1 MRRPCARGQGNMAN
15 DKTPIKLIKGIYV
28 NRELSWIKFNLR
40 VLEQAVDADTP
51 VLERGK
57 FLSIFTSN
65 LDEFFMV
72 RMGSLYNED
81 RLHPDARDNKT
92 KLTFGMQ
99 LKAIADKAPRLY
111 EMREHAFMHLKR
123 DLSEAGIN
131 ILNYSQLSEGRKAE
145 LKKMFNAKVLPLLSP
160 MVIDAKHPLL
170 RFENLRCYMLYKLKK
185 NDHTM
190 IGVMEFSDK
199 LDTLFRFSGGKK
211 FSFIT
216 MEEVIRNLGYLAFPG
231 YTATSSIMIRVTR
244 NADIETYVEDA
255 DMEYNYDF
263 SQYMKSQVETRLV
276 QNAVRL
282 EVCGESKS
290 LMKFVTEALGIESN
304 LIYKVRSNFS
314 FKYLFSLPRR
324 IDKELAAKLSYTP
337 FKPKISERLANAPSM
352 IDEVRKKDVLLRYPF
367 ESMEPLIKLLNECA
381 ERKDCLAIKITIY
394 RLADHSRIVEAL
406 KRASENGIDVTV
418 VIELCARFDEENNLY
433 FAGQL
438 HDAGCNIIYGM
449 ENYKVH
455 SKIISIV
462 FSDDDGG
469 ISYITHLGT
478 GNYNEST
485 AKQYTDLN
493 IITADRKIGEDGAAF
508 FRNVS
513 ISNVDGEYARLQIAP
528 KYFKQKILE
537 CLDNEIAKAK
547 SGKKGLFI
555 GKMNSLTDKVII
567 DKLVEASCAGVEI
580 KLIIRGICCFL
591 PGKAGKTENI
601 SVISIVGRFLE
612 HSRIYCFGEGKERVM
627 YISSADLMTRNT
639 DRRVEIATPVLD
651 KDIENEIY
659 KMLQVMLADNVNAR
673 RLLPDGTYARVES
686 EGGEKTDSQDY
697 FLKHV

>member
-1 MRRPCARGQGNMAN
+1 MATE
-15 DKTPIKLIKGIYV
+15 KSPIKLIKGVYV
-28 NRELSWIKFNLR
+28 NREFSWLKFNTR
-40 VLEQAVDADTP
+40 VLEQSVDEDTP

-81 RLHPDARDNKT
+81 KMRPEATDNKT
-92 KLTFGMQ
+92 RLTFGMQ
-99 LKAIADKAPRLY
+99 LKAIAERIPRLY
-111 EMREHAFMHLKR
+111 EMREHAFTHLKR
-123 DLSEAGIN
+123 DLAEEGIN
-131 ILNYSQLSEGRKAE
+131 ILNYSQLSAGRKQE
-145 LKKMFNAKVLPLLSP
+145 LKKLFDAKVLPLLSP
-160 MVIDAKHPLL
+160 MVIDAKHPLF

-190 IGVMEFSDK
+190 IGVMDFSDR
-199 LDTLFRFSGGKK
+199 LDTLYRFAGGKK
-211 FSFIT
+211 SSFIT

-231 YTATSSIMIRVTR
+231 YTATSSVMIRVTR
-244 NADIETYVEDA
+244 NADFETYVEDA
-255 DMEYNYDF
+255 DMEYNNDF
-263 SQYMKSQVETRLV
+263 SQYMKSKVETRLI
-276 QNAVRL
+276 QNAIRL
-282 EVCGESKS
+282 EVHGESKS
-290 LMKFVTEALGIESN
+290 LMKFVTEAIGIEEN

-324 IDKELAAKLSYTP
+324 IDKELSSKLSYAP
-337 FKPKISERLANAPSM
+337 FKPKISDRLANAQSM
-352 IDEVRKKDVLLRYPF
+352 IEEVRKKDVLLRYPF

-381 ERKDCLAIKITIY
+381 ERKDCIAIKITIY

-455 SKIISIV
+455 SKIISIT
-462 FSDDDGG
+462 FSDEEGG

-508 FRNVS
+508 FRNVA
-513 ISNVDGEYARLQIAP
+513 ISNVDGDYSRLQIAP
-528 KYFKQKILE
+528 KYFKHKILE
-537 CLDNEIAKAK
+537 CLDGEIEKSK
-547 SGKKGLFI
+547 SGKKGIFI

-567 DKLVEASCAGVEI
+567 DKLIEASRAGVEI

-591 PGKAGKTENI
+591 PGKSGKTENI
-601 SVISIVGRFLE
+601 AVRSIVGRFLE
-612 HSRIYCFGEGKERVM
+612 HSRIYCFGEGKDRVM

-659 KMLQVMLADNVNAR
+659 KMLEVMLADNVNAR
-673 RLLPDGTYARVES
+673 RMLPDGTYARVEDAS
-686 EGGEKTDSQDY
+686 GKKIDSQDY

>member
-1 MRRPCARGQGNMAN
+1 M
-15 DKTPIKLIKGIYV
+15 
-28 NRELSWIKFNLR
+28 NREFSWIKFNLR
-40 VLEQAVDADTP
+40 VLEQASDEDTP

-72 RMGSLYNED
+72 RMGSLYNEGNL
-81 RLHPDARDNKT
+81 RPDARDNKT
-92 KLTFGMQ
+92 KLTFAMQ
-99 LKAIADKAPRLY
+99 LKAIAERVPRLY
-111 EMREHAFMHLKR
+111 EMREHAFTHLKR
-123 DLSEAGIN
+123 DLAEEGIN
-131 ILNYSQLSEGRKAE
+131 ILTYAQLSDGRKEE
-145 LKKMFNAKVLPLLSP
+145 LKKYFNAKVLPLLSP

-170 RFENLRCYMLYKLKK
+170 RFENLRCYMVYKLKK
-185 NDHTM
+185 NDHVM
-190 IGVMEFSDK
+190 IGVMEFSDR
-199 LDTLFRFSGGKK
+199 LDSMYQFTGNKK
-211 FSFIT
+211 YSFIT
-216 MEEVIRNLGYLAFPG
+216 MEEIIRNLGSLAFPG
-231 YTATSSIMIRVTR
+231 YTATSSMMIRVTR
-244 NADIETYVEDA
+244 NADFETYVEDA
-255 DMEYNYDF
+255 DMEYNNDF
-263 SQYMKSQVETRLV
+263 SQYMKSKVETRLI
-276 QNAVRL
+276 QNATRL
-282 EVCGESKS
+282 EVYGESKS
-290 LMKFVTEALGIESN
+290 LLKFVTETLGIEEN
-304 LIYKVRSNFS
+304 LIYHVRSNFS

-324 IDKELAAKLSYTP
+324 IDKELSAKLSYAP
-337 FKPKISERLANAPSM
+337 FKPKISDRLAKATSM

-381 ERKDCLAIKITIY
+381 ERKDCIAIKITIY
-394 RLADHSRIVEAL
+394 RLADHSRIVDAL

-418 VIELCARFDEENNLY
+418 VIELCARFDEENNMY

-455 SKIISIV
+455 SKIISIT

-493 IITADRKIGEDGAAF
+493 IITADRQIGEDGAAF

-513 ISNVDGEYARLQIAP
+513 ISNVDGEYSRLQIAP

-537 CLDNEIAKAK
+537 CLDGEIAKAK
-547 SGKKGLFI
+547 VGKKGVFI

-567 DKLVEASCAGVEI
+567 DKLIEASCAGVQI
-580 KLIIRGICCFL
+580 KLIVRGICCFL

-612 HSRIYCFGEGKERVM
+612 HSRIYCFGEGKDRVM

-659 KMLQVMLADNVNAR
+659 KMLEVMLSDNVNAR
-673 RLLPDGTYARVES
+673 RLMPDGTYVRVES
-686 EGGEKTDSQDY
+686 TDGKKTDSQDY
-697 FLKHV
+697 FLNNV

>member
-1 MRRPCARGQGNMAN
+1 MAN
-15 DKTPIKLIKGIYV
+15 DKTPIKLIKGVYV

-40 VLEQAVDADTP
+40 VLEQAADEDTP

-72 RMGSLYNED
+72 RMGSLYNEAKM
-81 RLHPDARDNKT
+81 HPDACDNKT

-99 LKAIADKAPRLY
+99 LKAIAERTPRLY
-111 EMREHAFMHLKR
+111 EMREHVFTHLKR

-131 ILNYSQLSEGRKAE
+131 ILTYDQLSEGRKDE
-145 LKKMFNAKVLPLLSP
+145 LKAQFNARVLPLLSP

-199 LDTLFRFSGGKK
+199 LDTVYRFSGGKK

-255 DMEYNYDF
+255 DMEYNNDF

-282 EVCGESKS
+282 EVYGESKS
-290 LMKFVTEALGIESN
+290 LMKFVTEALGIEEN

-314 FKYLFSLPRR
+314 FKYLFSLSRR
-324 IDKELAAKLSYTP
+324 IDKELAARLSYTP
-337 FKPKISERLANAPSM
+337 FKPKISERLAKAPSM
-352 IDEVRKKDVLLRYPF
+352 IDEVRKKDILLRYPF

-381 ERKDCLAIKITIY
+381 DRKDCIAIKITIY

-438 HDAGCNIIYGM
+438 HEAGCNIIYGM

-462 FSDDDGG
+462 FSDEDGG

-493 IITADRKIGEDGAAF
+493 IITADRAIGEDGAAF

-513 ISNVDGEYARLQIAP
+513 ISNVDGEYSRLQIAP

-547 SGKKGLFI
+547 AGKKGLFI

-567 DKLVEASCAGVEI
+567 DKLIEASCAGVKI

-659 KMLQVMLADNVNAR
+659 KMLEIMLSDNVNAR
-673 RLLPDGTYARVES
+673 RLLPDGTYERVES
-686 EGGEKTDSQDY
+686 ENGERIESQDY

>member
-1 MRRPCARGQGNMAN
+1 MAN
-15 DKTPIKLIKGIYV
+15 DKTPIKLIKGVYV

-40 VLEQAVDADTP
+40 VLEQAADEDTP

-72 RMGSLYNED
+72 RMGSLYNEAKM
-81 RLHPDARDNKT
+81 HPDACDNKT

-99 LKAIADKAPRLY
+99 LKAIAERTPRLY
-111 EMREHAFMHLKR
+111 EMREHVFTHLKR

-131 ILNYSQLSEGRKAE
+131 ILTYDQLSEGRKDE
-145 LKKMFNAKVLPLLSP
+145 LKAQFNARVLPLLSP

-190 IGVMEFSDK
+190 IGVMEVSDK
-199 LDTLFRFSGGKK
+199 LDAVCRFSGGKK
-211 FSFIT
+211 FSVIT

-255 DMEYNYDF
+255 DMEYNNDF
-263 SQYMKSQVETRLV
+263 SQSMKSQVETRLV

-282 EVCGESKS
+282 EVYGESKS
-290 LMKFVTEALGIESN
+290 LMKFVTEALGMEEN

-314 FKYLFSLPRR
+314 FKYLFSLSRR
-324 IDKELAAKLSYTP
+324 IDKELAARLTYTP
-337 FKPKISERLANAPSM
+337 FKPKISERLAKAPSM
-352 IDEVRKKDVLLRYPF
+352 IDEVRKKDILLRYPF

-381 ERKDCLAIKITIY
+381 DRKDCIAIKITIY

-438 HDAGCNIIYGM
+438 HEAGCNIIYGM

-462 FSDDDGG
+462 FSDEDGG

-493 IITADRKIGEDGAAF
+493 IITADRAIGEDGAAF

-513 ISNVDGEYARLQIAP
+513 ISNVDGEYSRLQIAH

-547 SGKKGLFI
+547 AGKKGLFI

-567 DKLVEASCAGVEI
+567 DKLIEASCAGVKI

-659 KMLQVMLADNVNAR
+659 KMLEIMLSDNVNAR
-673 RLLPDGTYARVES
+673 RLLPDGTYERVES
-686 EGGEKTDSQDY
+686 ENGERIDSQDY

>member
-1 MRRPCARGQGNMAN
+1 MAN
-15 DKTPIKLIKGIYV
+15 DKTPIKLIKGVYV

-40 VLEQAVDADTP
+40 VLEQAADEDTP

-72 RMGSLYNED
+72 RMGSLYNEAKM
-81 RLHPDARDNKT
+81 HPDACDNKT

-99 LKAIADKAPRLY
+99 LKAIAERTPRLY
-111 EMREHAFMHLKR
+111 EMREHVFTHLKR

-131 ILNYSQLSEGRKAE
+131 ILTYDQLSEGRKDE
-145 LKKMFNAKVLPLLSP
+145 LKAQFNARVLPLLSP

-199 LDTLFRFSGGKK
+199 LDTVYRFSGGKK

-255 DMEYNYDF
+255 DMEYNNDF

-282 EVCGESKS
+282 EVYGESKS
-290 LMKFVTEALGIESN
+290 LMKFVTEALGIEEN

-314 FKYLFSLPRR
+314 FKYLFSLSRR
-324 IDKELAAKLSYTP
+324 IDKELAARLTYTP
-337 FKPKISERLANAPSM
+337 FKPKISERLAKAPSM
-352 IDEVRKKDVLLRYPF
+352 IDEVRKKDILLRYPF

-381 ERKDCLAIKITIY
+381 DRKDCIAIKITIY

-438 HDAGCNIIYGM
+438 HEAGCNIIYGM

-462 FSDDDGG
+462 FSDEDGG

-493 IITADRKIGEDGAAF
+493 IITADRAIGEDGAAF

-513 ISNVDGEYARLQIAP
+513 ISNVDGEYSRLQIAP

-547 SGKKGLFI
+547 AGKKGLFI

-567 DKLVEASCAGVEI
+567 DKLIEASCAGVKI

-659 KMLQVMLADNVNAR
+659 KMLEIMLSDNVNAR
-673 RLLPDGTYARVES
+673 RLLPDGTYERVES
-686 EGGEKTDSQDY
+686 ENGERIDSQDY

>member
-1 MRRPCARGQGNMAN
+1 MRRRPHAEKGIMSN
-15 DKTPIKLIKGIYV
+15 DKSPVKLIRGVYV
-28 NRELSWIKFNLR
+28 NREFSWLKFNLR
-40 VLEQAVDADTP
+40 VLEQSVDEDTP

-72 RMGSLYNED
+72 RMGSLYNEN
-81 RLHPDARDNKT
+81 RLHPDATDNKT
-92 KLTFGMQ
+92 KLTFGAQ
-99 LKAIADKAPRLY
+99 LAAIADRTPRLY
-111 EMREHAFMHLKR
+111 EMREHAFTHLKR
-123 DLSEAGIN
+123 DLAEEGIN
-131 ILNYSQLSEGRKAE
+131 ILTYAQLSEGRKEE
-145 LKKMFNAKVLPLLSP
+145 LKKVFNAKVLPLLSP

-190 IGVMEFSDK
+190 IGVMDFSDR
-199 LDTLFRFSGGKK
+199 LDTLYRFAGGKK

-244 NADIETYVEDA
+244 NADFETYVEDA
-255 DMEYNYDF
+255 DMEYNNDF
-263 SQYMKSQVETRLV
+263 SQYMKSKVETRLV

-282 EVCGESKS
+282 EVFGESKS

-304 LIYKVRSNFS
+304 LIFKIRSNFS

-324 IDKELAAKLSYTP
+324 IDKELAAKLSYQP

-352 IDEVRKKDVLLRYPF
+352 IEEVRKKDVLLRYPF

-381 ERKDCLAIKITIY
+381 DRKDCIAIKITIY
-394 RLADHSRIVEAL
+394 RLADHSRIVDAL

-418 VIELCARFDEENNLY
+418 VIELCARFDEENNMY

-455 SKIISIV
+455 SKIISIM
-462 FSDDDGG
+462 FSEEDGG
-469 ISYITHLGT
+469 VSYITHLGT

-493 IITADRKIGEDGAAF
+493 IITADRAIGEDGAAF
-508 FRNVS
+508 FRNVA
-513 ISNVDGEYARLQIAP
+513 ISNVDGDYTRLQIAP

-537 CLDNEIAKAK
+537 CLDGEIAKAK
-547 SGKKGLFI
+547 AGKKGVFL

-567 DKLVEASCAGVEI
+567 DKLIEASCAGVEI
-580 KLIIRGICCFL
+580 KLIVRGICCFL
-591 PGKAGKTENI
+591 PGKKGKTENI

-612 HSRIYCFGEGKERVM
+612 HSRIYCFGEGKDRVM

-651 KDIENEIY
+651 KDIENDIY
-659 KMLQVMLADNVNAR
+659 KMLLVFFADNVNAR
-673 RLLPDGTYARVES
+673 RLLPDGTYEKLENDGKRV
-686 EGGEKTDSQDY
+686 DSQDY

>member
-1 MRRPCARGQGNMAN
+1 MAN
-15 DKTPIKLIKGIYV
+15 DKTPIKLIKGVYV

-40 VLEQAVDADTP
+40 VLEQAADEDTP

-72 RMGSLYNED
+72 RMGSLYNEAKM
-81 RLHPDARDNKT
+81 HPDACDNKT

-99 LKAIADKAPRLY
+99 LKAIAERTPRLY
-111 EMREHAFMHLKR
+111 EMREHVFTHLKR

-131 ILNYSQLSEGRKAE
+131 ILTYDQLSEGRKDE
-145 LKKMFNAKVLPLLSP
+145 LKAQFNARVLPLLSP

-199 LDTLFRFSGGKK
+199 LDTVYRFSGGKK

-255 DMEYNYDF
+255 DMEYNNDF

-282 EVCGESKS
+282 EVYGESKS
-290 LMKFVTEALGIESN
+290 LMKFVTEALGMEEN

-314 FKYLFSLPRR
+314 FKYLFSLSRR
-324 IDKELAAKLSYTP
+324 IDKELAARLTYTP
-337 FKPKISERLANAPSM
+337 FKPKISERLAKAPSM
-352 IDEVRKKDVLLRYPF
+352 IDEVRKKDILLRYPF

-381 ERKDCLAIKITIY
+381 DRKDCIAIKITIY

-406 KRASENGIDVTV
+406 KRASENGIDVTM

-438 HDAGCNIIYGM
+438 HEAGCNIIYGM
-449 ENYKVH
+449 DNYKVH

-462 FSDDDGG
+462 FSDEDGG

-493 IITADRKIGEDGAAF
+493 IITADRAIGEDGAAF

-513 ISNVDGEYARLQIAP
+513 ISNVDGEYSRLQIAP

-547 SGKKGLFI
+547 AGKKGLFI

-567 DKLVEASCAGVEI
+567 DKLIEASCAGVKI

-659 KMLQVMLADNVNAR
+659 KMLEIMLSDNVNAR
-673 RLLPDGTYARVES
+673 RLLPDGTYERVES
-686 EGGEKTDSQDY
+686 ENGERIDSQDY

>member
-1 MRRPCARGQGNMAN
+1 MAN
-15 DKTPIKLIKGIYV
+15 DKTPIKLIKGVYV

-40 VLEQAVDADTP
+40 VLEQAADEDTP

-72 RMGSLYNED
+72 RMGSLYNEAKM
-81 RLHPDARDNKT
+81 HPDACDNKT

-99 LKAIADKAPRLY
+99 LKAIAERTPRLY
-111 EMREHAFMHLKR
+111 EMREHVFTHLKR

-131 ILNYSQLSEGRKAE
+131 ILTYDQLSEGRKDE
-145 LKKMFNAKVLPLLSP
+145 LKAQFNARVLPLLSP

-199 LDTLFRFSGGKK
+199 LDTVYRFSGGKK
-211 FSFIT
+211 FRFIT

-255 DMEYNYDF
+255 DMEYNNDF

-282 EVCGESKS
+282 EVYGESKS
-290 LMKFVTEALGIESN
+290 LMKFVTEALGIEEN

-314 FKYLFSLPRR
+314 FKYLFSLSRR
-324 IDKELAAKLSYTP
+324 IDKELAARLTYTS
-337 FKPKISERLANAPSM
+337 FKPKISERLAKAPSM
-352 IDEVRKKDVLLRYPF
+352 IDEVRKKDILLRYPF

-381 ERKDCLAIKITIY
+381 DRKDCIAIKITIY

-438 HDAGCNIIYGM
+438 HEAGCNIIYGM

-462 FSDDDGG
+462 FSDEDGG

-493 IITADRKIGEDGAAF
+493 IITADRAIGEDGAAF

-513 ISNVDGEYARLQIAP
+513 ISNVDGEYSRLQIAP

-547 SGKKGLFI
+547 AGKKGLFI

-567 DKLVEASCAGVEI
+567 DKLIEASCAGVKI

-659 KMLQVMLADNVNAR
+659 KMLEIMLSDNVNAR
-673 RLLPDGTYARVES
+673 RLLPDGTYERVES
-686 EGGEKTDSQDY
+686 ENGERIDSQDY

>member
-1 MRRPCARGQGNMAN
+1 MAN
-15 DKTPIKLIKGIYV
+15 DKTPIKLIKGVYV

-40 VLEQAVDADTP
+40 VLEQAADEDTP

-72 RMGSLYNED
+72 RMGSLYNEAKM
-81 RLHPDARDNKT
+81 HPDACDNKT

-99 LKAIADKAPRLY
+99 LKAIAERTPRLY
-111 EMREHAFMHLKR
+111 EMREHVFTHLKR

-131 ILNYSQLSEGRKAE
+131 ILTYDQLSEGRKDE
-145 LKKMFNAKVLPLLSP
+145 LKAQFNARVLPLLSP

-199 LDTLFRFSGGKK
+199 LDTVYRFSGGKK

-255 DMEYNYDF
+255 DMEYNNDF

-282 EVCGESKS
+282 EVYGESKS
-290 LMKFVTEALGIESN
+290 LMKFVTEALGIEEN

-314 FKYLFSLPRR
+314 FKYLFSLSRR
-324 IDKELAAKLSYTP
+324 IDKELAARLSYTP
-337 FKPKISERLANAPSM
+337 FKPKISERLAKAPSM
-352 IDEVRKKDVLLRYPF
+352 IDEVRKKDILLRYPF

-381 ERKDCLAIKITIY
+381 DRKDCIAIKITIY

-438 HDAGCNIIYGM
+438 HEAGCNIIYGM

-462 FSDDDGG
+462 FSDEDGG

-493 IITADRKIGEDGAAF
+493 IITADRAIGEDGAAF

-513 ISNVDGEYARLQIAP
+513 ISNVDGEYSRLQIAP

-547 SGKKGLFI
+547 AGKKGLFI

-567 DKLVEASCAGVEI
+567 DKLIEASCAGVKI

-659 KMLQVMLADNVNAR
+659 KMLEIMLSDNVNAR
-673 RLLPDGTYARVES
+673 RLLPDGTYERVES
-686 EGGEKTDSQDY
+686 ENGERIDSQDY

>member
-1 MRRPCARGQGNMAN
+1 MATE
-15 DKTPIKLIKGIYV
+15 KSPIKLIKGVYV
-28 NRELSWIKFNLR
+28 NREFSWLKFNTR
-40 VLEQAVDADTP
+40 VLEQSVDEDTP

-81 RLHPDARDNKT
+81 KMRPEATDNKT
-92 KLTFGMQ
+92 RLTFGMQ
-99 LKAIADKAPRLY
+99 LKAIAERIPRLY
-111 EMREHAFMHLKR
+111 EMREHAFTHLKR
-123 DLSEAGIN
+123 DLAEEGIN
-131 ILNYSQLSEGRKAE
+131 ILNYSQLSAGRKQE
-145 LKKMFNAKVLPLLSP
+145 LKKLFDAKVLPLLSP
-160 MVIDAKHPLL
+160 MVIDAKHPLF

-190 IGVMEFSDK
+190 IGVMDFSDR
-199 LDTLFRFSGGKK
+199 LDTLYRFAGGKK
-211 FSFIT
+211 SSFIT

-231 YTATSSIMIRVTR
+231 YTATSSVMIRVTR
-244 NADIETYVEDA
+244 NADFETYVEDA
-255 DMEYNYDF
+255 DMEYNNDF
-263 SQYMKSQVETRLV
+263 SQYMKSKVETRLI
-276 QNAVRL
+276 QNAIRL
-282 EVCGESKS
+282 EVHGESKS
-290 LMKFVTEALGIESN
+290 LMKFVTEAIGIEEN

-324 IDKELAAKLSYTP
+324 IDKELAAKLSYAP
-337 FKPKISERLANAPSM
+337 FKPKISDRLANAQSM
-352 IDEVRKKDVLLRYPF
+352 IEEVRKKDVLLRYPF

-381 ERKDCLAIKITIY
+381 ERKDCIAIKITIY

-418 VIELCARFDEENNLY
+418 VIELCARFDEENNMY

-455 SKIISIV
+455 SKIISIT
-462 FSDDDGG
+462 FSDEEGG

-508 FRNVS
+508 FRNVA
-513 ISNVDGEYARLQIAP
+513 ISNVDGDYSRLQIAP
-528 KYFKQKILE
+528 KYFKHKILE
-537 CLDNEIAKAK
+537 CLDGEIEKSK
-547 SGKKGLFI
+547 SGKKGIFI

-567 DKLVEASCAGVEI
+567 DKLIEASRAGVEI

-591 PGKAGKTENI
+591 PGKSGKTENI
-601 SVISIVGRFLE
+601 AVRSIVGRFLE
-612 HSRIYCFGEGKERVM
+612 HSRIYCFGEGKDRVM

-659 KMLQVMLADNVNAR
+659 KMLEVMLADNVNAR
-673 RLLPDGTYARVES
+673 RLLPDGTYARVEDAS
-686 EGGEKTDSQDY
+686 GKKIDSQDY

>member
-72 RMGSLYNED
+72 RMGSLYNEAKM
-81 RLHPDARDNKT
+81 HPDACDNKT

-99 LKAIADKAPRLY
+99 LKAIAERTPRLY
-111 EMREHAFMHLKR
+111 EMREHVFTHLKR

-131 ILNYSQLSEGRKAE
+131 ILTYDQLSEGRKDE
-145 LKKMFNAKVLPLLSP
+145 LKAQFNARVLPLLSP

-199 LDTLFRFSGGKK
+199 LDTVYRFSGGKK

-255 DMEYNYDF
+255 DMEYNNDF

-282 EVCGESKS
+282 EVYGESKS
-290 LMKFVTEALGIESN
+290 LMKFVTEALGMEEN

-314 FKYLFSLPRR
+314 FKYLFSLSRR
-324 IDKELAAKLSYTP
+324 IDKELAARLTYTP
-337 FKPKISERLANAPSM
+337 FKPKISERLAKAPSM
-352 IDEVRKKDVLLRYPF
+352 IDEVRKKDILLRYPF

-381 ERKDCLAIKITIY
+381 DRKDCIAIKITIY

-438 HDAGCNIIYGM
+438 HEAGCNIIYGM

-462 FSDDDGG
+462 FSDEDGG

-493 IITADRKIGEDGAAF
+493 IITADRAIGEDGAAF

-513 ISNVDGEYARLQIAP
+513 ISNVDGEYSRLQIAP

-547 SGKKGLFI
+547 AGKKGLFI

-567 DKLVEASCAGVEI
+567 DKLIEASCAGVKI

-659 KMLQVMLADNVNAR
+659 KMLEIMLSDNVNAR
-673 RLLPDGTYARVES
+673 RLLPDGTYERVES
-686 EGGEKTDSQDY
+686 ENGERIDSQDY

>member
-1 MRRPCARGQGNMAN
+1 MAN
-15 DKTPIKLIKGIYV
+15 DKTPIKLIKGVYV

-40 VLEQAVDADTP
+40 VLEQAADEDTP

-72 RMGSLYNED
+72 RMGSLYNEAKM
-81 RLHPDARDNKT
+81 HPDACDNKT

-99 LKAIADKAPRLY
+99 LKAIAERTPRLY
-111 EMREHAFMHLKR
+111 EMREHVFTHLKR

-131 ILNYSQLSEGRKAE
+131 ILTYDQLSEGRKDE
-145 LKKMFNAKVLPLLSP
+145 LKAQFNARVLPLLSP

-199 LDTLFRFSGGKK
+199 LDTVYRFSGGKK

-255 DMEYNYDF
+255 DMEYNNDF

-282 EVCGESKS
+282 EVYGESKS
-290 LMKFVTEALGIESN
+290 LMKFVTEAIGIEEN

-314 FKYLFSLPRR
+314 FKYLFSLSRR
-324 IDKELAAKLSYTP
+324 IDKELAARLTYTP
-337 FKPKISERLANAPSM
+337 FKPKISERLAKAPSM
-352 IDEVRKKDVLLRYPF
+352 IDEVRKKDILLRYPF

-381 ERKDCLAIKITIY
+381 DRKDCIAIKITIY

-438 HDAGCNIIYGM
+438 HEAGCNIIYGM

-462 FSDDDGG
+462 FSDEDGG

-493 IITADRKIGEDGAAF
+493 IITADRAIGEDGAAF

-513 ISNVDGEYARLQIAP
+513 ISNVDGEYSRLQIAP

-547 SGKKGLFI
+547 AGKKGLFI

-567 DKLVEASCAGVEI
+567 DKLIEASCAGVKI

-659 KMLQVMLADNVNAR
+659 KMLEIMLSDNVNAR
-673 RLLPDGTYARVES
+673 RLLPDGTYERVES
-686 EGGEKTDSQDY
+686 ENGERIDSQDY

>member
-1 MRRPCARGQGNMAN
+1 MAN
-15 DKTPIKLIKGIYV
+15 DKTPIKLIKGVYV

-40 VLEQAVDADTP
+40 VLEQAADEDTP

-72 RMGSLYNED
+72 RMGSLYNEAKM
-81 RLHPDARDNKT
+81 HPDACDNKT

-99 LKAIADKAPRLY
+99 LKAIAERTPRLY
-111 EMREHAFMHLKR
+111 EMREHVFTHLKR

-131 ILNYSQLSEGRKAE
+131 ILTYDQLSEGRKDE
-145 LKKMFNAKVLPLLSP
+145 LQAQFNARVLPLLSP

-199 LDTLFRFSGGKK
+199 LDTVYRFSGGKK

-255 DMEYNYDF
+255 DMEYNNDF

-282 EVCGESKS
+282 EVYGESKS
-290 LMKFVTEALGIESN
+290 LMKFVTEALGIEEN

-314 FKYLFSLPRR
+314 FKYLFSLSRR
-324 IDKELAAKLSYTP
+324 IDKELAARLTYTP
-337 FKPKISERLANAPSM
+337 FKPKISERLAKAPSM
-352 IDEVRKKDVLLRYPF
+352 IDEVRKKDILLRYPF

-381 ERKDCLAIKITIY
+381 DRKDCIAIKITIY

-438 HDAGCNIIYGM
+438 HEAGCNIIYGM

-462 FSDDDGG
+462 FSDEDGG

-493 IITADRKIGEDGAAF
+493 IITADRAIGEDGAAF

-513 ISNVDGEYARLQIAP
+513 ISNVDGEYSRLQIAP

-547 SGKKGLFI
+547 AGKKGLFI

-567 DKLVEASCAGVEI
+567 DKLIEASCAGVKI

-659 KMLQVMLADNVNAR
+659 KMLEIMLSDNVNAR
-673 RLLPDGTYARVES
+673 RLLPDGTYERVES
-686 EGGEKTDSQDY
+686 ENGERIDSQDN

>member
-1 MRRPCARGQGNMAN
+1 MAN
-15 DKTPIKLIKGIYV
+15 DKTPIKLIKGVYV
-28 NRELSWIKFNLR
+28 NREFSWIKFNLR
-40 VLEQAVDADTP
+40 VLEQSVDEDTP

-81 RLHPDARDNKT
+81 KMRPEATDNKT
-92 KLTFGMQ
+92 RLTFGMQ
-99 LKAIADKAPRLY
+99 LKAIAERVPRLY
-111 EMREHAFMHLKR
+111 EMREHAFTHLKR

-131 ILNYSQLSEGRKAE
+131 ILTYAQLSDGRKDE

-160 MVIDAKHPLL
+160 MVIDAKHPLF

-199 LDTLFRFSGGKK
+199 LDALYRFAGGKK

-231 YTATSSIMIRVTR
+231 YTASSSIMIRVTR
-244 NADIETYVEDA
+244 NADFETYVEDA
-255 DMEYNYDF
+255 DMEYNNDF
-263 SQYMKSQVETRLV
+263 SQYMKSKVETRLI
-276 QNAVRL
+276 QNAIRL
-282 EVCGESKS
+282 EVYGESKS
-290 LMKFVTEALGIESN
+290 LMKFVTEALGIQEN

-314 FKYLFSLPRR
+314 FKYLFILPRR
-324 IDKELAAKLSYTP
+324 IDKELAAKLSYAP
-337 FKPKISERLANAPSM
+337 FKPKISERLLNAPSM
-352 IDEVRKKDVLLRYPF
+352 IDEVRKKDILLRYPF

-381 ERKDCLAIKITIY
+381 ERKDCLSIKITIY

-462 FSDDDGG
+462 FSDEEGG

-493 IITADRKIGEDGAAF
+493 IITADQKIGEDGAAF

-513 ISNVDGEYARLQIAP
+513 ISNVDGEYSRLQIAP

-537 CLDNEIAKAK
+537 CLDGEIEKAK
-547 SGKKGLFI
+547 SGKKGIFI

-567 DKLVEASCAGVEI
+567 DKLIEASRAGVKI
-580 KLIIRGICCFL
+580 KLIVRGICCFL

-612 HSRIYCFGEGKERVM
+612 HSRIYCFGEGKDRVM

-659 KMLQVMLADNVNAR
+659 KMLEVMLADNVNAR
-673 RLLPDGTYARVES
+673 KLLPDGTYARVEEGS
-686 EGGEKTDSQDY
+686 EKVNSQDY

>member
-1 MRRPCARGQGNMAN
+1 MAN
-15 DKTPIKLIKGIYV
+15 DKTPIKLIKGVYV

-40 VLEQAVDADTP
+40 VLEQAADEDTP

-72 RMGSLYNED
+72 RMGSLYNEAKM
-81 RLHPDARDNKT
+81 HPDACDNKT

-99 LKAIADKAPRLY
+99 LKAIAERTPRLY
-111 EMREHAFMHLKR
+111 EMREHVFTHLKR

-131 ILNYSQLSEGRKAE
+131 ILTYDQLSEGRKDE
-145 LKKMFNAKVLPLLSP
+145 LKAQFNARVLPLLSP

-199 LDTLFRFSGGKK
+199 LDTVYRFSGGKK

-255 DMEYNYDF
+255 DMEYNNDF

-276 QNAVRL
+276 QNAMRL
-282 EVCGESKS
+282 EVYGESKS
-290 LMKFVTEALGIESN
+290 LMKFVTEALGMEEN

-314 FKYLFSLPRR
+314 FKYLFSLSRR
-324 IDKELAAKLSYTP
+324 IDKELAARLTYTP
-337 FKPKISERLANAPSM
+337 FKPKISERLAKAPSM
-352 IDEVRKKDVLLRYPF
+352 IDEVRKKDILLRYPF

-381 ERKDCLAIKITIY
+381 DRKDCIAIKITIY

-438 HDAGCNIIYGM
+438 HEAGCNIIYGM

-462 FSDDDGG
+462 FSDEDGG

-493 IITADRKIGEDGAAF
+493 IITADRAIGEDGAAF

-513 ISNVDGEYARLQIAP
+513 ISNVDGEYSRLQIAP

-547 SGKKGLFI
+547 AGKKGLFI

-567 DKLVEASCAGVEI
+567 DKLIEASCAGVKI

-591 PGKAGKTENI
+591 PGKAGKTDNI

-659 KMLQVMLADNVNAR
+659 KMLEIMLSDNVNAR
-673 RLLPDGTYARVES
+673 RLLPDGTYERVES
-686 EGGEKTDSQDY
+686 ENGERIDSQDY

>member
-1 MRRPCARGQGNMAN
+1 MAN
-15 DKTPIKLIKGIYV
+15 DKTPIKLIKGVYV

-40 VLEQAVDADTP
+40 VLEQAADEDTP

-72 RMGSLYNED
+72 RMGSLYNEAKM
-81 RLHPDARDNKT
+81 HPDACDNKT

-99 LKAIADKAPRLY
+99 LKAIAERTPRLY
-111 EMREHAFMHLKR
+111 EMREHVFTHLKR

-131 ILNYSQLSEGRKAE
+131 ILTYDQLSEGRKDE
-145 LKKMFNAKVLPLLSP
+145 LKAQFNARVLPLLSP

-199 LDTLFRFSGGKK
+199 LDTVYRFSGGKK

-255 DMEYNYDF
+255 DMEYNNDF

-282 EVCGESKS
+282 EVYGESKS
-290 LMKFVTEALGIESN
+290 LMKFVTEALGMEEN

-314 FKYLFSLPRR
+314 FKYLFSLSRR
-324 IDKELAAKLSYTP
+324 IDKELAARLTYTP
-337 FKPKISERLANAPSM
+337 FKPKISERLAKAPSM
-352 IDEVRKKDVLLRYPF
+352 IDEVRKKDILLRYPF

-381 ERKDCLAIKITIY
+381 DRKDCIAIKITIY

-438 HDAGCNIIYGM
+438 HEAGCNIIYGM

-462 FSDDDGG
+462 FSDEDGG

-493 IITADRKIGEDGAAF
+493 IITADRAIGEDGAAF

-513 ISNVDGEYARLQIAP
+513 ISNVDGEYSRLQIAP

-547 SGKKGLFI
+547 AGKKGLFI

-567 DKLVEASCAGVEI
+567 DKLIEASCAGVKI

-659 KMLQVMLADNVNAR
+659 KMLEIMLSDNVNAR
-673 RLLPDGTYARVES
+673 RLLPDGTYERVES
-686 EGGEKTDSQDY
+686 ENGERIDSQDY

>member
-1 MRRPCARGQGNMAN
+1 MAN
-15 DKTPIKLIKGIYV
+15 DKTPVKLIKGVYM
-28 NRELSWIKFNLR
+28 NREFSWIKFDLR
-40 VLEQAVDADTP
+40 VLEQAADKDTP

-81 RLHPDARDNKT
+81 KLRPDACDNKT

-99 LKAIADKAPRLY
+99 LKAIAEKTPRLY
-111 EMREHAFMHLKR
+111 EMREHVFTHLKR

-131 ILNYSQLSEGRKAE
+131 ILTYSQLSEGRKAE

-160 MVIDAKHPLL
+160 MVIDAKHPLF

-199 LDTLFRFSGGKK
+199 LDALYRFSGSKK
-211 FSFIT
+211 YSFIT
-216 MEEVIRNLGYLAFPG
+216 MEEVIRNLGYLSFPG
-231 YTATSSIMIRVTR
+231 YTATSAIMIRVTR

-255 DMEYNYDF
+255 DMEYNNDF

-276 QNAVRL
+276 QNAIRL

-290 LMKFVTEALGIESN
+290 LMKFVTEALGIDGN

-314 FKYLFSLPRR
+314 FKYLFGLPRR
-324 IDKELAAKLSYTP
+324 IDKELAAKLSYQP
-337 FKPKISERLANAPSM
+337 FKPKISERLSKATSM
-352 IDEVRKKDVLLRYPF
+352 IEEVRKKDVLLRYPF
-367 ESMEPLIKLLNECA
+367 ESMEPLIRLLNECA
-381 ERKDCLAIKITIY
+381 ERSDCLSIKITIY

-462 FSDDDGG
+462 FSGEDGG

-493 IITADRKIGEDGAAF
+493 IITADRAIGEDGAAF

-513 ISNVDGEYARLQIAP
+513 ISNVDGEYSRLQIAP
-528 KYFKQKILE
+528 KYFKRKILE
-537 CLDNEIAKAK
+537 CLDGEIAKAK
-547 SGKKGLFI
+547 AGKKGIFI
-555 GKMNSLTDKVII
+555 GKMNSLTDRVII
-567 DKLVEASCAGVEI
+567 DKLIEASCAGVEI
-580 KLIIRGICCFL
+580 KLIVRGICCFL
-591 PGKAGKTENI
+591 PGKSGKTENI
-601 SVISIVGRFLE
+601 GVISIVGRFLE

-659 KMLQVMLADNVNAR
+659 NMLQVMLADNVNAR

-686 EGGEKTDSQDY
+686 EDGKKTDSQDY

>member
-1 MRRPCARGQGNMAN
+1 MAN
-15 DKTPIKLIKGIYV
+15 DKTPIKLIKGVYV

-40 VLEQAVDADTP
+40 VLEQAADEDTP

-72 RMGSLYNED
+72 RMGSLYNEAKM
-81 RLHPDARDNKT
+81 HPDACDNKT

-99 LKAIADKAPRLY
+99 LKAIAERTPRLY
-111 EMREHAFMHLKR
+111 EMREHVFTHLKR

-131 ILNYSQLSEGRKAE
+131 ILTYDQLSEGRKDE
-145 LKKMFNAKVLPLLSP
+145 LKAQFNARVLPLLSP

-199 LDTLFRFSGGKK
+199 LDTVYRFSGGKK

-255 DMEYNYDF
+255 DMEYNNDF

-282 EVCGESKS
+282 EVYGESKS
-290 LMKFVTEALGIESN
+290 LMKFVTEALGIEEN

-314 FKYLFSLPRR
+314 FKYLFSLSRR
-324 IDKELAAKLSYTP
+324 IDKELAARLTYTP
-337 FKPKISERLANAPSM
+337 FKPKISERLAKAPSM
-352 IDEVRKKDVLLRYPF
+352 IDEVRKKDILLRYPF

-381 ERKDCLAIKITIY
+381 DRKDCIAIKITIY

-438 HDAGCNIIYGM
+438 HEAGCNIIYGM

-462 FSDDDGG
+462 FSDEDGG

-493 IITADRKIGEDGAAF
+493 IITADREIGEDGAAF

-513 ISNVDGEYARLQIAP
+513 ISNVDGEYSRLQIAP

-547 SGKKGLFI
+547 AGKKGLFI

-567 DKLVEASCAGVEI
+567 DKLIEASCAGVNI

-659 KMLQVMLADNVNAR
+659 KMLEIMLSDNVNAR
-673 RLLPDGTYARVES
+673 RLLPDGTYERVES
-686 EGGEKTDSQDY
+686 ENGERIDSQDY

>member
-1 MRRPCARGQGNMAN
+1 MAN
-15 DKTPIKLIKGIYV
+15 DKTPIKLIKGVYV

-40 VLEQAVDADTP
+40 VLEQAADEDTP
-51 VLERGK
+51 VLERGN

-72 RMGSLYNED
+72 RMGSLYNEAKM
-81 RLHPDARDNKT
+81 HPDACDNKT

-99 LKAIADKAPRLY
+99 LKAIAERTPRLY
-111 EMREHAFMHLKR
+111 EMREHVFTHLKR

-131 ILNYSQLSEGRKAE
+131 ILTYDQLSEGRKDE
-145 LKKMFNAKVLPLLSP
+145 LKAQFNARVLPLLSP

-199 LDTLFRFSGGKK
+199 LDTVYRFSGGKK

-255 DMEYNYDF
+255 DMEYNNDF

-282 EVCGESKS
+282 EVYGESKS
-290 LMKFVTEALGIESN
+290 LMKFVTEALGIEEN

-314 FKYLFSLPRR
+314 FKYLFSLSRR
-324 IDKELAAKLSYTP
+324 IDKELAARLTYTP
-337 FKPKISERLANAPSM
+337 FKPKISERLAKAPSM
-352 IDEVRKKDVLLRYPF
+352 IDEVRKKDILLRYPF

-381 ERKDCLAIKITIY
+381 DRKDCIAIKITIY

-438 HDAGCNIIYGM
+438 HEAGCNIIYGM

-462 FSDDDGG
+462 FSDEDGG

-493 IITADRKIGEDGAAF
+493 IITADRAIGEDGAAF

-513 ISNVDGEYARLQIAP
+513 ISNVDGEYSRLQIAP

-547 SGKKGLFI
+547 AGKKGLFI

-567 DKLVEASCAGVEI
+567 DKLIEASCAGVNI

-659 KMLQVMLADNVNAR
+659 KMLEIMLSDNVNAR
-673 RLLPDGTYARVES
+673 RLLPDGTYERVES
-686 EGGEKTDSQDY
+686 ENGERIDSQDY

>member
-1 MRRPCARGQGNMAN
+1 MAN
-15 DKTPIKLIKGIYV
+15 DKTPIKLIKGVYV

-40 VLEQAVDADTP
+40 VLEQAADEDTP

-72 RMGSLYNED
+72 RMGSLYNEAKM
-81 RLHPDARDNKT
+81 HPDACDNKT

-99 LKAIADKAPRLY
+99 LKAIAERTPRLY
-111 EMREHAFMHLKR
+111 EMREHVFTHLKR

-131 ILNYSQLSEGRKAE
+131 ILTYDQLSEGRKDE
-145 LKKMFNAKVLPLLSP
+145 LKAQFNARVLPLLSP

-199 LDTLFRFSGGKK
+199 LDTVYRFSGGKK

-255 DMEYNYDF
+255 DMEYNNDF

-282 EVCGESKS
+282 EVYGESKS
-290 LMKFVTEALGIESN
+290 LMKFVTEALGIEEN

-314 FKYLFSLPRR
+314 FKYLFSLSRR
-324 IDKELAAKLSYTP
+324 IDKELAARLTYTP
-337 FKPKISERLANAPSM
+337 FKPKISERLAKAPSM
-352 IDEVRKKDVLLRYPF
+352 IDEVRKKDILLRYPF

-381 ERKDCLAIKITIY
+381 DRKDCIAIKITIY

-438 HDAGCNIIYGM
+438 HEAGCNIIYGM

-462 FSDDDGG
+462 FSDEDGG

-493 IITADRKIGEDGAAF
+493 IITADRAIGEDGAAF

-513 ISNVDGEYARLQIAP
+513 ISNVDGEYSRLQIAP

-547 SGKKGLFI
+547 AGKKGLFI

-567 DKLVEASCAGVEI
+567 DKLIEASCAGVNI

-659 KMLQVMLADNVNAR
+659 KMLEIMLSDNVNAR
-673 RLLPDGTYARVES
+673 RLLPDGTYERVES
-686 EGGEKTDSQDY
+686 ENGERIDSQDY

>member
-1 MRRPCARGQGNMAN
+1 MADN
-15 DKTPIKLIKGIYV
+15 EKTPVKLIKGVYV
-28 NRELSWIKFNLR
+28 NREFSWIKFNLR
-40 VLEQAVDADTP
+40 VLEQAVDEDTP
-51 VLERGK
+51 ILERGK

-81 RLHPDARDNKT
+81 KVRPEARDNKT
-92 KLTFGMQ
+92 RLTFGMQ
-99 LKAIADKAPRLY
+99 LNAIAARMPRLY
-111 EMREHAFMHLKR
+111 EMREHAFTHLKR
-123 DLSEAGIN
+123 DLAEEGIN
-131 ILNYSQLSEGRKAE
+131 ILNYSQLSDGRKAE
-145 LKKMFNAKVLPLLSP
+145 LKRVFNARVLPMLSP
-160 MVIDAKHPLL
+160 MVIDAKHPLF

-185 NDHTM
+185 GEHTM
-190 IGVMEFSDK
+190 IGVMDFSEK
-199 LDTLFRFSGGKK
+199 LDTLYRFETGKK
-211 FSFIT
+211 VSFIT

-244 NADIETYVEDA
+244 NADFETYVEDA

-263 SQYMKSQVETRLV
+263 SQYMKSKVETRFI
-276 QNAVRL
+276 QNAIRL
-282 EVCGESKS
+282 EVFGESKS
-290 LMKFVTEALGIESN
+290 LMKFVTEALGIQEN

-314 FKYLFSLPRR
+314 FKYLFKLPRR
-324 IDKELAAKLSYTP
+324 IDKDLAAKLSYQP
-337 FKPKISERLANAPSM
+337 FKPKISERLANAPSI

-381 ERKDCLAIKITIY
+381 ERKDCIAIKITIY

-438 HDAGCNIIYGM
+438 HEAGCNIIYGM

-455 SKIISIV
+455 SKIISIM
-462 FSDDDGG
+462 FSDEEGG

-493 IITADRKIGEDGAAF
+493 IITADRQIGEDGAAF

-513 ISNVDGEYARLQIAP
+513 ISNVDGDYSRLQIAP
-528 KYFKQKILE
+528 KYFKHKILE
-537 CLDNEIAKAK
+537 CLDGEIEKAKA
-547 SGKKGLFI
+547 GKRGVFI

-567 DKLVEASCAGVEI
+567 DKLIEASCAGVEI
-580 KLIIRGICCFL
+580 KLIVRGICCFL
-591 PGKAGKTENI
+591 PGKKGKTENI

-612 HSRIYCFGEGKERVM
+612 HSRIYCFGEGKDRVM

-659 KMLQVMLADNVNAR
+659 RMLEVMLADNVNAR
-673 RLLPDGTYARVES
+673 RLLPDGTYVRVEDES
-686 EGGEKTDSQDY
+686 GKRIDSQDY

>member
-1 MRRPCARGQGNMAN
+1 MAN
-15 DKTPIKLIKGIYV
+15 DKTPIKLIKGVYV

-40 VLEQAVDADTP
+40 VLEQAADEDTP

-72 RMGSLYNED
+72 RMGSLYNEAKM
-81 RLHPDARDNKT
+81 HPDACDNKT

-99 LKAIADKAPRLY
+99 LKAIAERTPRLY
-111 EMREHAFMHLKR
+111 EMREHVFTHLKR

-131 ILNYSQLSEGRKAE
+131 ILTYDQLSEGRKDE
-145 LKKMFNAKVLPLLSP
+145 LKAQFNARVLPLLSP

-199 LDTLFRFSGGKK
+199 LDTVYRFSGGKK

-255 DMEYNYDF
+255 DMEYNNDF

-282 EVCGESKS
+282 EVYGESKS
-290 LMKFVTEALGIESN
+290 LMKFVTEALGIEEN

-314 FKYLFSLPRR
+314 FKYLFSLSRR
-324 IDKELAAKLSYTP
+324 IDKELAARLTYTP
-337 FKPKISERLANAPSM
+337 FKPKISERLAKAPSM
-352 IDEVRKKDVLLRYPF
+352 IDEVRKKDILLRYPF

-381 ERKDCLAIKITIY
+381 DRKDCIAIKITIY

-438 HDAGCNIIYGM
+438 HEAGCNIIYGM

-462 FSDDDGG
+462 FSDEDGG

-493 IITADRKIGEDGAAF
+493 IITADRAIGEDGAAF

-513 ISNVDGEYARLQIAP
+513 ISNVDGEYSRLQIAP
-528 KYFKQKILE
+528 KYFKQKIWSASIMKLPRQRRAKRD
-537 CLDNEIAKAK
+537 CLSAK
-547 SGKKGLFI
+547 
-555 GKMNSLTDKVII
+555 
-567 DKLVEASCAGVEI
+567 
-580 KLIIRGICCFL
+580 
-591 PGKAGKTENI
+591 
-601 SVISIVGRFLE
+601 
-612 HSRIYCFGEGKERVM
+612 
-627 YISSADLMTRNT
+627 
-639 DRRVEIATPVLD
+639 
-651 KDIENEIY
+651 
-659 KMLQVMLADNVNAR
+659 
-673 RLLPDGTYARVES
+673 
-686 EGGEKTDSQDY
+686 
-697 FLKHV
+697 